1 MKFYGQPGRY
11 VRGNHHRFFLNVL
24 CQIFIFVLF
33 PLAPVPNCL
42 LSKTLPTYYLFMFDL
57 GTDMITS
64 GGLWA
69 RWV

>member
-1 MKFYGQPGRY
+1 
-11 VRGNHHRFFLNVL
+11 
-24 CQIFIFVLF
+24 
-33 PLAPVPNCL
+33 
-42 LSKTLPTYYLFMFDL
+42 MFDL